1 VLFTKRFVGGLLLAA
16 TLTTGFMTA
25 EALRGVGTAATASTR
40 AVRVDPPQAGPNTSN
55 ATNTGDATAIVGL
68 INTERARAG
77 LAPLVWHDQL
87 TAAALAHSTDMA
99 SMNRM
104 THTGSDG
111 SDGGQRLT
119 RAGFVWRAWG
129 ENVAAGYA
137 TVQSVFSGWMASA
150 GHRAQILGDYAY
162 MGLAAAA
169 SSNGTVYWTLD
180 FAR

>member
-1 VLFTKRFVGGLLLAA
+1 MLFTKRFVGGLVLAA

-40 AVRVDPPQAGPNTSN
+40 AVRVDPPQAGPNT
-55 ATNTGDATAIVGL
+55 GDASAIVGL

-77 LAPLVWHDQL
+77 LAPMVWHDQL

-111 SDGGQRLT
+111 SDGGLRLT

>member
-1 VLFTKRFVGGLLLAA
+1 MLFTKRFVGGLLLAA

-40 AVRVDPPQAGPNTSN
+40 AVRVDPPQAGPNTGN
-55 ATNTGDATAIVGL
+55 AANTGDAAAIVGL
-68 INTERARAG
+68 VNTERARAG
-77 LAPLVWHDQL
+77 LAPLVWNDQV

-129 ENVAAGYA
+129 ENVAAGYT
-137 TVQSVFSGWMASA
+137 TVQAAFSGWMASA
-150 GHRAQILGDYAY
+150 GHRAQILGEYAY

-180 FAR
+180 LAR